1 MLDLKSKIAVKILGY
16 YFLNPQAKKYLSE
29 LGRILESDV
38 GNLDKKIKELEKDGI
53 LASEFSGRQ
62 KYYFLNKR
70 YPFLGEIKKIYE
82 TSYGLK
88 EKLSAS
94 LRNLKELKEAYIF
107 VSYARG
113 DFSAESDIDILLIG
127 SHSSIEAKRLLFE
140 LQKHLQREFNIVDF
154 TEKEY
159 ARRKKNKDEFIE
171 NIFEGKIIKII

>member
-1 MLDLKSKIAVKILGY
+1 LIAFIIFLIVLIVALMFRNVVIEEKIIIQKK
-16 YFLNPQAKKYLSE
+16 AKEE
-29 LGRILESDV
+29 LRD
-38 GNLDKKIKELEKDGI
+38 
-53 LASEFSGRQ
+53 
-62 KYYFLNKR
+62 
-70 YPFLGEIKKIYE
+70 
-82 TSYGLK
+82 
-88 EKLSAS
+88 
-94 LRNLKELKEAYIF
+94 LKELKEAYIF
-107 VSYARG
+107 GSYARG

>member
-1 MLDLKSKIAVKILGY
+1 M
-16 YFLNPQAKKYLSE
+16 
-29 LGRILESDV
+29 R
-38 GNLDKKIKELEKDGI
+38 
-53 LASEFSGRQ
+53 
-62 KYYFLNKR
+62 
-70 YPFLGEIKKIYE
+70 
-82 TSYGLK
+82 LK

-107 VSYARG
+107 GSYARG